1 MKVCHFTAY
10 NGSGMNAVAVQSML
24 AERKLGIDSHVLNV
38 AESPSWDIAL
48 DADVHIAH
56 THWPDFYNGKSFLR
70 QLKKTP
76 KIVTVFHGTPEFVFR
91 ENINLSR
98 HANKHGIGDG
108 VMMMQHWLKRSDA
121 RVTFWPRHQA
131 IYQSMV
137 DRGTEV
143 FCVPLGVDQ
152 NFWKTGPRDGAKWGG
167 NPSLLSCENP
177 HIIKDPLDLVLLW
190 PWVYPQLDNA
200 SLNLAY
206 LAENTH
212 RYYAPLMN
220 MNDAAYGM
228 HWSSFYFSPLN
239 LRNAFRSVDFF
250 IGLVRYGDFNHLS
263 LQAAATGTRT
273 ISYAGNPFAQ
283 YWITEGDQR
292 EMALQ
297 LLQILRGDVQ
307 PRVTATLPDAMDTA
321 KGMVAIYK
329 QTLKRTV
336 VPGFTL
342 PFAPTKDWND
352 GTGQVI
358 DTRTPK
364 VKDSAA
370 KSTAESKALDMRQ
383 AAGRVDE
390 LRQRERALAVDW
402 RKPKK
407 KSRAKKPSKRK
418 R

>member
-24 AERKLGIDSHVLNV
+24 AERKLGIDSHVLNI
-38 AESPSWDIAL
+38 AENPSWDNAL
-48 DADVHIAH
+48 DADVHVAH
-56 THWPDFYNGKSFLR
+56 THWPDFYNGQSFLR
-70 QLKKTP
+70 QLKKPP

-91 ENINLSR
+91 ENINQAR
-98 HANKHGIGDG
+98 HANKHGNGDG
-108 VMMMQHWLKRSDA
+108 VMMLQHWLKRSDA

-131 IYQSMV
+131 IYQTMV

-152 NFWKTGPRDGAKWGG
+152 TFWKPGPRTGPKWGG
-167 NPSLLSCENP
+167 SPSLFSCENP
-177 HIIKDPLDLVLLW
+177 HIIKDPLDLVTLW
-190 PWVYPQLDNA
+190 PWVYPQLENA
-200 SLNLAY
+200 SLNLGY
-206 LAENTH
+206 LGESTH
-212 RYYAPLMN
+212 RFYAPWIN
-220 MNDAAYGM
+220 SNDAAYAM
-228 HWSSFYFSPLN
+228 HWSAFYFQPDA

-273 ISYAGNPFAQ
+273 ISYRGNPFAD

-292 EMALQ
+292 EMAME
-297 LLQILRGDVQ
+297 LLQILRGDI
-307 PRVTATLPDAMDTA
+307 PARTKPALPDAMDTA
-321 KGMVAIYK
+321 KKMVDIYK

-342 PFAPTKDWND
+342 PFAPCKVWESGVT
-352 GTGQVI
+352 QVI
-358 DTRTPK
+358 DTRPPT
-364 VKDSAA
+364 VRTSAS
-370 KSTAESKALDMRQ
+370 KSVAESSASTQRPT
-383 AAGRVDE
+383 
-390 LRQRERALAVDW
+390 LRERERALAVDW

-407 KSRAKKPSKRK
+407 KAVKKPSKRK